1 MKLPRSAWVL
11 AGVAALAVLGF
22 FTVQRDNTALR
33 ERVVSLTRQTV
44 ELRREADLALENARL
59 IERRAVELDSQ
70 LAAAKTRKTS
80 NDTQGVQLVRELN
93 ETRSQLS
100 AREQR
105 ETALMAE
112 LIELR
117 QAVAAVSS
125 AGPVSASTEGAAAN
139 RRIAQLE
146 SQLATPSGPTPPPTS
161 SPVTVVPGAATR
173 NYTVVRV
180 GPRDSFV
187 VIDYGSDHG
196 AGVGRLLMLRRG
208 TNTVAY
214 VRISDARPNFSI
226 AQVLP
231 DSLKGQLQPGDFVV
245 IAP

>member
-11 AGVAALAVLGF
+11 VGVATLAVFGF
-22 FTVQRDNTALR
+22 FLVQRDNTALR
-33 ERVVSLTRQTV
+33 ERVASLTRQTV
-44 ELRREADLALENARL
+44 ELRREADLTRENARL

-80 NDTQGVQLVRELN
+80 HDTQGVQLVRELN
-93 ETRSQLS
+93 ETKSQLS
-100 AREQR
+100 EREQR
-105 ETALMAE
+105 ETALLAE
-112 LIELR
+112 LTELR
-117 QAVAAVSS
+117 QAVAAAQS
-125 AGPVSASTEGAAAN
+125 AGPVAASTEIAAAN

-146 SQLATPSGPTPPPTS
+146 TQLAPSITPAPPPTP
-161 SPVTVVPGAATR
+161 SPEGVPPAAATR

-208 TNTVAY
+208 TTTVAY
-214 VRISDARPNFSI
+214 VRISDARPNFSV

-231 DSLKGQLQPGDFVV
+231 DSLKGQLQTGDFVV
-245 IAP
+245 LAP

>member
-70 LAAAKTRKTS
+70 LAAAKTRKSS
-80 NDTQGVQLVRELN
+80 NDSQGVQLVRELN

-100 AREQR
+100 EREQR

-112 LIELR
+112 LSELR
-117 QAVAAVSS
+117 QAVAS
-125 AGPVSASTEGAAAN
+125 ANSVGPVGASTEVAAAN

-146 SQLATPSGPTPPPTS
+146 SQLSTPPAPTP
-161 SPVTVVPGAATR
+161 VLETVVPAAPTP

-214 VRISDARPNFSI
+214 VRISDARPNFSV

-245 IAP
+245 LAP